1 MSLEIK
7 INEDIKKAMLAK
19 EKDKLNALRAI
30 KAAILL
36 LKTAADHTEIT
47 EELEFKTLQKLAKQR
62 KDSAEL
68 YKAQNRDDLYQEE
81 IIQLQYIS
89 EYLPQLLSEEE
100 IKSVVTQIAQDQNIT
115 ELKDMGRLIG
125 LCTKALT
132 GKADNKLISEVVKQV
147 LTH

>member
-36 LKTAADHTEIT
+36 LKTSGDHAEIT
-47 EELEFKTLQKLAKQR
+47 EEIEFKTLQKLAKQR
-62 KDSAEL
+62 KDSADL
-68 YKAQNRDDLYQEE
+68 YLEQQRDDLYQEE
-81 IIQLQYIS
+81 MIQLQYIS
-89 EYLPQLLSEEE
+89 EYLPKLLSEDE
-100 IKSVVTQIAQDQNIT
+100 IRVFVSQIAQDNQIT
-115 ELKDMGRLIG
+115 EAKDMGRLIG

-132 GKADNKLISEVVKQV
+132 GKADNKLIATVVKNLLNQ
-147 LTH
+147 

>member
-36 LKTAADHTEIT
+36 LKTSGDHAEIT
-47 EELEFKTLQKLAKQR
+47 EEIEFKTLQKLAKQR
-62 KDSAEL
+62 KDSADL
-68 YKAQNRDDLYQEE
+68 YLEQHRDDLYQEE
-81 IIQLQYIS
+81 MIQLQYIS
-89 EYLPQLLSEEE
+89 EYLPKLLSEDE
-100 IKSVVTQIAQDQNIT
+100 IRVFVSQIAQDNQIT
-115 ELKDMGRLIG
+115 EAKDMGRLIG

-132 GKADNKLISEVVKQV
+132 GKADNKLIATVVKNLLNQ
-147 LTH
+147 